1 MAILK
6 GEGGKFY
13 DIDDSLLE
21 GKELPPDKVPGVA
34 TSSPPVPQAGET
46 QPSRDDV
53 EGRLWF
59 VWNDYYIWYVWYN
72 L

>member
-6 GEGGKFY
+6 GEGGKFF

-21 GKELPPDKVPGVA
+21 GKELPVDKVPGVA
-34 TSSPPVPQAGET
+34 TSSPPAGPGPES
-46 QPSRDDV
+46 QPSKDDV